1 MREDRCPQLSVPID
15 RELKARLEAAA
26 AARDRL
32 IADLEKSVA
41 AREAR
46 MLNELG
52 EAQLVA
58 REKAAEAKL
67 TEAKALMADY
77 NNDKHAAAIYLR
89 QCSERDAAE
98 QSAA

>member
-46 MLNELG
+46 LLNELG